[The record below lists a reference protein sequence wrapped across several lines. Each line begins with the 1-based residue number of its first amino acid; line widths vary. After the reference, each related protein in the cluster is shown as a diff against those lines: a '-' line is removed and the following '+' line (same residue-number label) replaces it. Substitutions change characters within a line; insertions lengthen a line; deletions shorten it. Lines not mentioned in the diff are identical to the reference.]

1 MSHGRIEQLG
11 APREIYERPAT
22 RFVADF
28 IGASTVLQ
36 GTARAGDRV
45 ALGGGATVQVIAGRT
60 LRAGEDVDL
69 AIRPERVRL
78 AAGPGD
84 NVVEARI
91 EGLVYQGAQTE
102 VTARLGDGQRML
114 VFVVEPA
121 PIPLAAGQ
129 TVHFHL
135 PADAFMVL
143 ARAGTSA

>member
-1 MSHGRIEQLG
+1 M
-11 APREIYERPAT
+11 
-22 RFVADF
+22 
-28 IGASTVLQ
+28 
-36 GTARAGDRV
+36 
-45 ALGGGATVQVIAGRT
+45 ALGGGAMVQVAAGRA
-60 LRAGEDVDL
+60 LRAGEALEL

-102 VTARLGDGQRML
+102 VTVRLGDGQRML

-121 PIPLAAGQ
+121 PMPVTAGQ

-143 ARAGTSA
+143 ARAGAPA